1 MKSTALLA
9 ALAASAAMALSAPAE
24 ARKSCDDVK
33 AEIEAKLKAK
43 GVAKYTLE
51 VVDKDAEVKDGKVIG
66 TCDGNTKKIVY
77 KRG

>member
-9 ALAASAAMALSAPAE
+9 VIVASAAMTLSAPAE

-33 AEIEAKLKAK
+33 ADIEAKLKAK